1 MEVTV
6 SSILIVDDQPHM
18 QELLSQELKDMG
30 CEVESVGDIESV
42 RRCFEDSSP
51 DLVLLDLYLKGFDGW
66 EVLHN
71 IKRWRPRV
79 PVLIIT
85 AYDGFRNDPRASQA
99 DGYVVKSFTNL
110 DKLKQAIADALASKY
125 HAWGASPPSG

>member
-1 MEVTV
+1 MEVAV

-18 QELLSQELKDMG
+18 QELLSEELKNMG
-30 CEVESVGDIESV
+30 CEVESVGDAKSV

-66 EVLHN
+66 DVLKD

-79 PVLIIT
+79 PVLIVT
-85 AYDGFRNDPRASQA
+85 AYDGFKNDPRASQA
-99 DGYVVKSFTNL
+99 DGYVVKSFTHL
-110 DKLKQAIADALASKY
+110 EKLKQAIADALASEY
-125 HAWGASPPSG
+125 RACGASAASG

>member
-18 QELLSQELKDMG
+18 RALLSEELKDMG
-30 CEVESVGDIESV
+30 CEVESVDNVESV

-66 EVLHN
+66 EVLHD

-79 PVLIIT
+79 PVLIVT
-85 AYDGFRNDPRASQA
+85 AYDSFTNDPRASQA
-99 DGYVVKSFTNL
+99 DGYVVKSFTHL
-110 DKLKQAIADALASKY
+110 DKLKQKIADLLASKY
-125 HAWGASPPSG
+125 HAWRASPASG